1 MTDAVL
7 GIDVSKNTFD
17 TNLGA
22 GTKARS
28 KSFANS
34 PAGWHHLIAWLG
46 EHKIGQVHACLEATG
61 RHGLGIALALH
72 EAGHVVSI
80 VNPAQIRDF
89 ARTKLGR
96 NKTDQVDAVHI
107 REYAELFKPRPWTPP
122 SPAMRRLCE
131 LQTIRAGTVAGLTE
145 WKNRRGSGI
154 MDDLALSLAKTTIQH
169 FTSQLEAVDQAIA
182 ETIDNDVELSAK
194 RDLLVSINGVG
205 EALAGIVL
213 AELPGP
219 DILGSSAAVTAYAGL
234 NPQQHQ
240 SGISVNRPVRISKIG
255 NAVLRTALYMPAL
268 SAMRYNPAVAALA
281 DRLKA
286 QGRLKGKQIVIAA
299 MRKLLVLCFGVLKTG
314 KEFDPAMA
322 MGKMTRRAPPR
333 PGVDRMVSTSWSG
346 RRWSSPAARQGR
358 ALARGLEGHLPLQH
372 HHVSDQNSSSS
383 TLLGSFFSCLQTRYL
398 PR

>member
-17 TNLGA
+17 ASLGA

-34 PAGWHHLIAWLG
+34 PDGWHHLIAWLG

-80 VNPAQIRDF
+80 VNPAQIRKF

-145 WKNRRGSGI
+145 WKNRRGSG
-154 MDDLALSLAKTTIQH
+154 MADDLALSLVETTIQH
-169 FTSQLEAVDQAIA
+169 FTSQLKVVDQAIA

-219 DILGSSAAVTAYAGL
+219 DILGCSATVAAYA
-234 NPQQHQ
+234 PQQHQ
-240 SGISVNRPVRISKIG
+240 SGISVSRPVRISKIG
-255 NAVLRTALYMPAL
+255 NAVLRAALYMPAL
-268 SAMRYNPAVAALA
+268 SAMRYNPAVVALV

-314 KEFDPAMA
+314 KEFDPAMV
-322 MGKMTRRAPPR
+322 MGK
-333 PGVDRMVSTSWSG
+333 
-346 RRWSSPAARQGR
+346 
-358 ALARGLEGHLPLQH
+358 
-372 HHVSDQNSSSS
+372 
-383 TLLGSFFSCLQTRYL
+383 
-398 PR
+398 

>member
-1 MTDAVL
+1 MIDAVL

-34 PAGWHHLIAWLG
+34 PDGWHHLIAWLG
-46 EHKIGQVHACLEATG
+46 EYKIGQVHACLEATG

-154 MDDLALSLAKTTIQH
+154 TDDLARSLAETTIQH
-169 FTSQLEAVDQAIA
+169 FTSQLEAVDQ
-182 ETIDNDVELSAK
+182 IDNDVELSAK

-205 EALAGIVL
+205 KALAGIVL

-219 DILGSSAAVTAYAGL
+219 DILGSSAAAAAYAGL

-268 SAMRYNPAVAALA
+268 SAMRYNPAVAALV

-314 KEFDPAMA
+314 KKFDPAMA
-322 MGKMTRRAPPR
+322 MGK
-333 PGVDRMVSTSWSG
+333 
-346 RRWSSPAARQGR
+346 
-358 ALARGLEGHLPLQH
+358 
-372 HHVSDQNSSSS
+372 
-383 TLLGSFFSCLQTRYL
+383 
-398 PR
+398 